1 MSCSG
6 GDDESVAPSDNEE
19 DLEDD
24 EEREMGSGGMDSED
38 DDAEDEPEG
47 ACPHAACYSSIV
59 ALQVQLGVVV
69 MFSVCHLLLRLIA

>member
-1 MSCSG
+1 
-6 GDDESVAPSDNEE
+6 
-19 DLEDD
+19 
-24 EEREMGSGGMDSED
+24 MGSGGGMDSED

-69 MFSVCHLLLRLIA
+69 MFSVCRLLLRLIA